1 LRVSQGKTG
10 TIKDRTV
17 YVYLPSLEMVEDW
30 KRRAERAGVS
40 ISKFIV
46 ERVEDSIR
54 REEGEEG
61 YLSRV
66 ELVKRLRSA
75 EEELKK
81 LREEN
86 RLLRRLV
93 ENLDNELKRYRA
105 QPFLNEHFEGVRA
118 FDKELIELLRKGG
131 TISEDEILARLG
143 VDPADVELVKAVSRQ
158 LEVLERY
165 DLVEFTGKGWRWK
178 R

>member
-1 LRVSQGKTG
+1 
-10 TIKDRTV
+10 
-17 YVYLPSLEMVEDW
+17 MVEDW

-75 EEELKK
+75 EEELK
-81 LREEN
+81 
-86 RLLRRLV
+86 
-93 ENLDNELKRYRA
+93 RA
-105 QPFLNEHFEGVRA
+105 
-118 FDKELIELLRKGG
+118 
-131 TISEDEILARLG
+131 
-143 VDPADVELVKAVSRQ
+143 SRG
-158 LEVLERY
+158 E
-165 DLVEFTGKGWRWK
+165 
-178 R
+178 